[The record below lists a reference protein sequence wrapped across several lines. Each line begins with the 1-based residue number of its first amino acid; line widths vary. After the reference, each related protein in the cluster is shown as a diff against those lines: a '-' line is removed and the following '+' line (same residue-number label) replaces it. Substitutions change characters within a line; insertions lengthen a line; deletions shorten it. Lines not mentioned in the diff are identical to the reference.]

1 VASSGLAETPP
12 AGSPVPGPRL
22 ISIDALRGAVMI
34 IMALDHVRDFVHAG
48 AMTFSPEDL
57 ARTTPFLFFTRWVT
71 HICAPTF
78 FLLAGF
84 GAFFRLQR
92 TGSKNELSWFL
103 LSRGLWLIVI
113 ELTLMRLAMNFTFSS
128 AYPLLLLILWA
139 LGLAMV
145 ALAALI
151 HLPPRVLAVVALAII
166 ASHNLLDGIQARQL
180 GDYAPLWNILHQQ
193 GVFRLAGMVVVVAY
207 PLLPW
212 IGVMAAGF
220 CAGELFWLEPAQRR
234 RAFVTIG
241 VASLALFAALRGLN
255 GYGDPAPWSGQ
266 STMSMT
272 VVSFFRVTKY
282 PPSLDFLLMT
292 LGPAF
297 LALAAL
303 DGRYLSPAN
312 PLLAIGRVPFFY
324 YVIHFWL
331 IHLVASAMA
340 WIRYGTRSFAYMF
353 HPLPSMGGPRQ
364 LFPPDFGYPLWV
376 TYAVWIGV
384 VCAMY
389 PLCLWFSRLKARRRE
404 WWLSYL

>member
-1 VASSGLAETPP
+1 
-12 AGSPVPGPRL
+12 
-22 ISIDALRGAVMI
+22 MI

-57 ARTTPFLFFTRWVT
+57 ARTTPLLFFTRWVT
-71 HICAPTF
+71 HLCAPTF

-103 LSRGLWLIVI
+103 LTRGLWLIVI
-113 ELTLMRLAMNFTFSS
+113 ELTLMRLAMNFTFST

-139 LGLAMV
+139 LGLAMI

-151 HLPPRVLAVVALAII
+151 HLPPRVLAVVSLAII

-207 PLLPW
+207 PVLPW

-220 CAGELFWLEPAQRR
+220 CAGELFWLEPAHRR
-234 RAFVTIG
+234 RVFVTIG
-241 VASLALFAALRGLN
+241 VACLALFVVLRAIN
-255 GYGDPAPWSGQ
+255 GYGDPAPWSMQ
-266 STMSMT
+266 STAPMT
-272 VVSFFRVTKY
+272 VVSFFRATKY

-303 DGRYLSPAN
+303 DGRSLSPAN

-340 WIRYGTRSFAYMF
+340 WIRYGTASFAYLF

-404 WWLSYL
+404 WWISYL

>member
-1 VASSGLAETPP
+1 VASSDRVEAER
-12 AGSPVPGPRL
+12 AGSRVARPRL
-22 ISIDALRGAVMI
+22 ISIDAVRGAVMV
-34 IMALDHVRDFVHAG
+34 IMALDHVRDFIHAG

-57 ARTTPFLFFTRWVT
+57 ARTTPALFFTRWIT
-71 HICAPTF
+71 HLCAPTF

-92 TGSKNELSWFL
+92 TGSKTELSRFL
-103 LSRGLWLIVI
+103 LTRGAWLILI
-113 ELTLMRLAMNFTFSS
+113 ELTVMRLAMNFTLSS

-139 LGLAMV
+139 LGLAMI

-151 HLPPRVLAVVALAII
+151 HLPVRLLAVLSVVLI
-166 ASHNLLDGIQARQL
+166 ASHNLLDGLQARQF
-180 GDYAPLWNILHQQ
+180 GDYAPLWNVLHEQ
-193 GVFRLAGMVVVVAY
+193 GVFRLAGLHVVVAY
-207 PLLPW
+207 PVLPW

-220 CAGELFWLEPAQRR
+220 CAGELFWLEPARR
-234 RAFVTIG
+234 RRVLVMMG
-241 VASLALFAALRGLN
+241 VACLALFAGLRAVN
-255 GYGDPAPWSGQ
+255 GYGDPSSWSAQ
-266 STMSMT
+266 ATASMT

-297 LALAAL
+297 LALAAF
-303 DGRYLSPAN
+303 DGRALSAAN
-312 PLLAIGRVPFFY
+312 PLVAIGRVPFFY
-324 YVIHFWL
+324 YVVHFWV

-340 WIRYGTRSFAYMF
+340 WLRYSHASLAFLF

-364 LFPPDFGYPLWV
+364 LFPPDFGYSLGV

-389 PLCLWFSRLKARRRE
+389 PLCLRFSRLKAQRRD

>member
-1 VASSGLAETPP
+1 
-12 AGSPVPGPRL
+12 
-22 ISIDALRGAVMI
+22 
-34 IMALDHVRDFVHAG
+34 
-48 AMTFSPEDL
+48 MTFSPEDL

-84 GAFFRLQR
+84 GAFFRLQQ

-103 LSRGLWLIVI
+103 LTRGLWLIVI

-212 IGVMAAGF
+212 IGVIAAGF
-220 CAGELFWLEPAQRR
+220 CAGQLFWLEPAQRR

-241 VASLALFAALRGLN
+241 VACLALFAALRGLN

-340 WIRYGTRSFAYMF
+340 WIRYGPTSFAYLF

-364 LFPPDFGYPLWV
+364 LFPLDFGYPLWV
-376 TYAVWIGV
+376 TYGVWIGV

-389 PLCLWFSRLKARRRE
+389 PLCLRFSRLKARRRE

>member
-1 VASSGLAETPP
+1 
-12 AGSPVPGPRL
+12 
-22 ISIDALRGAVMI
+22 MI

-57 ARTTPFLFFTRWVT
+57 ARTTPLLFFTRWVT

-103 LSRGLWLIVI
+103 LTRGLWLILV
-113 ELTLMRLAMNFTFSS
+113 ELTLMRLAMNFTLSS
-128 AYPLLLLILWA
+128 VYPLLLLILWA
-139 LGLAMV
+139 LGLAMM

-151 HLPPRVLAVVALAII
+151 HLPARALALFSLAII
-166 ASHNLLDGIQARQL
+166 ASHNLLDGIQAQQF
-180 GDYAPLWNILHQQ
+180 GNVAPLWNILHQQ

-207 PLLPW
+207 PVLPW

-220 CAGELFWLEPAQRR
+220 CAGELFWLEPARR
-234 RAFVTIG
+234 RRVFVTIG
-241 VASLALFAALRGLN
+241 VACLALFAVLRGLN
-255 GYGDPAPWSGQ
+255 GYGDPVPWSGQ
-266 STMSMT
+266 ATTSMT

-292 LGPAF
+292 IGPAF

-303 DGRYLSPAN
+303 DGRSLSPAN
-312 PLLAIGRVPFFY
+312 ALLAIGRVPFFY
-324 YVIHFWL
+324 YVVHFWA

-340 WIRYGTRSFAYMF
+340 WIRYGTASIAYFF

-364 LFPPDFGYPLWV
+364 LFPADFGYPLWV
-376 TYAVWIGV
+376 TYAVWIAV

-389 PLCLWFSRLKARRRE
+389 PLCLWFSRLKSRRRE
-404 WWLSYL
+404 WWVSYL